1 MTQIVRLVAREAR
14 KFINKRDLHGWT
26 PCMYAASEGKYE
38 LLKYLVDNI
47 GAKVSKCTKRD
58 RMNLLHLGVQS
69 GELNVVQYLIIRMGT
84 SYLKVI

>member
-1 MTQIVRLVAREAR
+1 
-14 KFINKRDLHGWT
+14 
-26 PCMYAASEGKYE
+26 MYAASEGKYE

-84 SYLKVI
+84 SYLKVIYQNFLKCFFIRQ